1 MKGHIMKRSTFSL
14 RPALSA
20 LAIAVATASA
30 GCAATSDHMREVA
43 SAEPPAAP
51 AGSATVIFV
60 RPSGYAGGIK
70 TTILDEHGGFLG
82 DSLPE
87 SQFSVAVPAGKHLF
101 VSWAENTGALQAD
114 LAAGK
119 TYYVEV
125 APRMGAFSARVHLL
139 AVTPRTKSWAK
150 LPEWLRESRHYVPDP
165 RSGQAYLASRQDDVK
180 ERLRRAGEAIRGYDA
195 DDLALRTLNPGD
207 GR

>member
-1 MKGHIMKRSTFSL
+1 MNRSQISL
-14 RPALSA
+14 RPLLSVA
-20 LAIAVATASA
+20 AIVVATAST
-30 GCAATSDHMREVA
+30 GCAATSEHMHPATSPAPV
-43 SAEPPAAP
+43 AAP
-51 AGSATVIFV
+51 PGSATVVFV
-60 RPSGYAGGIK
+60 RPSGYASGIK
-70 TTILDEHGGFLG
+70 TTILDEHGTFLG

-139 AVTPRTKSWAK
+139 AITPRSKSWEK
-150 LPEWLRESRHYVPDP
+150 LPEWLRESRPYVPDP
-165 RSGQAYLASRQDDVK
+165 GSGQAYLATRQDDVK
-180 ERLRRAGEAIRGYDA
+180 ERLRRAGEAIRRYDA
-195 DDLALRTLNPGD
+195 EDLALRTINSGD